1 MFNNI
6 LRMFKGKF
14 AKLKIVMLLVISYL
28 SCVLFIS
35 PFIHVFTINSI
46 GLTIL
51 AIFGMGLCMYL
62 VACALIL
69 VSFKFYSKICK
80 LDTFGYFIISSI
92 LLSISA
98 VIIGVTGLIF
108 AFSPLLFLVLG
119 ILELISLVSV
129 CIWMVYRCF
138 SKDME
143 DAVKSTFFIRLR
155 IFGMLVVIVMLL
167 IWLLI

>member
-1 MFNNI
+1 
-6 LRMFKGKF
+6 
-14 AKLKIVMLLVISYL
+14 
-28 SCVLFIS
+28 
-35 PFIHVFTINSI
+35 
-46 GLTIL
+46 
-51 AIFGMGLCMYL
+51 MGLCMYL